1 MEVICKGCEFKCS
14 VGYNA
19 GELEYHHWAR
29 SDSYGIYTGLYCD
42 KCYNSERYPY
52 RKDRY
57 FNEDYIGESL
67 YEEDYN

>member
-1 MEVICKGCEFKCS
+1 MEVICKGCESKCS

-42 KCYNSERYPY
+42 KCYKNIFKKSWNVFKALLVRAVNSH
-52 RKDRY
+52 
-57 FNEDYIGESL
+57 FMVVFH
-67 YEEDYN
+67 